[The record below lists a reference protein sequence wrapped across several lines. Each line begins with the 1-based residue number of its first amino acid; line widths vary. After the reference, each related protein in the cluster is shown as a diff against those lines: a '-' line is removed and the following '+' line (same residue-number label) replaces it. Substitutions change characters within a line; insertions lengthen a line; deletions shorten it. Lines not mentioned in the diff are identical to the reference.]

1 MDPSSKNWLSLFV
14 DELQANLQKKYS
26 LLLLYLSGRNSFE
39 DFAHFYIHTSGL
51 FYGYIPKPLLAD
63 YRNSHSWS
71 QADTFKI
78 ALTQGLFFSYLWEK
92 RKELTVDSIPL
103 LFVESVDK
111 LYDFFVLFTMHDA
124 ESVKY
129 RAILSKQTNKMV
141 AVEHIIDSRIK
152 NTTLL
157 DLHFWKGSQF
167 NIYAS
172 LDVIYFSSWLNGK
185 YAYDRKEIIKKN
197 ILTAITE
204 ASKSEEVS
212 KTNGERLV
220 SFFTASGTFLEG
232 DVQNVKLDFSD
243 IVLHEPPIMRLLI
256 YEYAAYVCLSDTLVN
271 KTELEFLSTLAR
283 RLQVSEYAAQES
295 LASIENFIVQE
306 GENIF
311 YLQYGSGFDVVR
323 KAFSNRVQEFIQ
335 KNKTKIVAEILGSKE
350 LVMLIRKSRNEALSV
365 EEKEK
370 IREQILD
377 LLKTIPSLAIFMIPG
392 GTFILPIL
400 YKILPEEIVM
410 PSSFINKKNEAKF

>member
-1 MDPSSKNWLSLFV
+1 M
-14 DELQANLQKKYS
+14 
-26 LLLLYLSGRNSFE
+26 
-39 DFAHFYIHTSGL
+39 
-51 FYGYIPKPLLAD
+51 
-63 YRNSHSWS
+63 
-71 QADTFKI
+71 
-78 ALTQGLFFSYLWEK
+78 
-92 RKELTVDSIPL
+92 
-103 LFVESVDK
+103 
-111 LYDFFVLFTMHDA
+111 
-124 ESVKY
+124 
-129 RAILSKQTNKMV
+129 
-141 AVEHIIDSRIK
+141 
-152 NTTLL
+152 
-157 DLHFWKGSQF
+157 
-167 NIYAS
+167 
-172 LDVIYFSSWLNGK
+172 IYFSSWLNGK